1 MAIIFLFCCSLAFCD
16 ANLHSKPLSNAT
28 ALNKTETST
37 QTNNTPSPI
46 TIAPTSPAN
55 LDHSST
61 ILPTMGFPTATTAT
75 ASGFNKLFSVNHLLM
90 VALGLILACTILLIS
105 TLLLAWK
112 VCQLS
117 RRLKMLSGH
126 SDLMIPAKY
135 WKDNNKSDAD
145 AKETAVLMGDLNHT
159 RDEAGDGGNGP
170 ETESEQGAKAEVHE
184 NGVEQK
190 EGSAKNEEVKETP
203 AAATEDP
210 SSPKEEGEKSHV
222 DKPETSPA
230 SEEKQEDKDG
240 E

>member
-1 MAIIFLFCCSLAFCD
+1 
-16 ANLHSKPLSNAT
+16 
-28 ALNKTETST
+28 
-37 QTNNTPSPI
+37 
-46 TIAPTSPAN
+46 
-55 LDHSST
+55 
-61 ILPTMGFPTATTAT
+61 
-75 ASGFNKLFSVNHLLM
+75 M
-90 VALGLILACTILLIS
+90 VAGGLILACTILLIS

-145 AKETAVLMGDLNHT
+145 AKETAVLMGVLNQT

-170 ETESEQGAKAEVHE
+170 DTEKEEVNE

-190 EGSAKNEEVKETP
+190 ENGAKKEEVKETP
-203 AAATEDP
+203 ATTTEGA
-210 SSPKEEGEKSHV
+210 SSPKEEGEKSHI
-222 DKPETSPA
+222 DTTQNGSE
-230 SEEKQEDKDG
+230 SEEKQEEKNA

>member
-1 MAIIFLFCCSLAFCD
+1 MKMSIIIVLFYFWSFCD
-16 ANLHSKPLSNAT
+16 ANIVPYPTLASENAT
-28 ALNKTETST
+28 EV
-37 QTNNTPSPI
+37 NT
-46 TIAPTSPAN
+46 TSPAP
-55 LDHSST
+55 LST
-61 ILPTMGFPTATTAT
+61 VSRASFDPSTPIEQTKGCPTVSPSTTPAYYK
-75 ASGFNKLFSVNHLLM
+75 AFNMNNLLM
-90 VALGLILACTILLIS
+90 VAGGLLLACSILLIS

-145 AKETAVLMGDLNHT
+145 AKETAVLMDDLNQA

-170 ETESEQGAKAEVHE
+170 GAESKRAGKEEVHE

-190 EGSAKNEEVKETP
+190 ENGAKNEEVEETP

-210 SSPKEEGEKSHV
+210 SSPKEEGEKSHMNT
-222 DKPETSPA
+222 PETT
-230 SEEKQEDKDG
+230 EEEREAKEG